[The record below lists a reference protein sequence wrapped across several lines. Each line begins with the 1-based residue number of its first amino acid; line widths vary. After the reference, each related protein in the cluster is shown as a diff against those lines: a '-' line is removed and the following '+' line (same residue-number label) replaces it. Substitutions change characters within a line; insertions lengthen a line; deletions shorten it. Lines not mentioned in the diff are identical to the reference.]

1 MGDPAL
7 WDPPFVCWGWEAWP
21 ATPGDPSTH
30 TQPQLLPG
38 VPGRAGHSQ
47 PLTSLQRRRQQQQGQ
62 QQGQPHGLA
71 LLPGEKTGRDK
82 ARQEALGGPWGSLS
96 TRSEDQA
103 PSEDGGGW
111 GPSPNPPTPTVTGT
125 SFINLAS
132 SFPLLQKG
140 LPVVSAKGAMIWGSP
155 PPSSR

>member
-30 TQPQLLPG
+30 TQPQPLPG

-47 PLTSLQRRRQQQQGQ
+47 PLTSLQRRWQQQQGQ

-71 LLPGEKTGRDK
+71 FLPVEKTGRAK

-111 GPSPNPPTPTVTGT
+111 GPSPNPPTPDSDWHFLYQPGFFF
-125 SFINLAS
+125 SFIADRQTS
-132 SFPLLQKG
+132 
-140 LPVVSAKGAMIWGSP
+140 
-155 PPSSR
+155 